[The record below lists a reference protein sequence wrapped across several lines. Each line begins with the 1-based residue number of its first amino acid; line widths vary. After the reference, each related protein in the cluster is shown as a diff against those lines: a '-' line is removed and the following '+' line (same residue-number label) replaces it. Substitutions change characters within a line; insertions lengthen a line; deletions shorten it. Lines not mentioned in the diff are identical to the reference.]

1 MQIYRHGTRPARTR
15 RSEDPGKGGP
25 QLKIAVE
32 NGKLYVYPEGRISAE
47 NADAFERELS
57 DAISAHAEAE
67 LVIDAAGLEYISS
80 SGLRVL
86 LRRQQQSDEKITIL
100 NASPEVYEIFSVT
113 GFTKI
118 MNVEKALRFVSI
130 EGLEQIDELCELIRS
145 EF

>member
-25 QLKIAVE
+25 QLKIA
-32 NGKLYVYPEGRISAE
+32 
-47 NADAFERELS
+47 
-57 DAISAHAEAE
+57 
-67 LVIDAAGLEYISS
+67 AAGLEYISS

-130 EGLEQIDELCELIRS
+130 EGLE
-145 EF
+145 